1 MTEDKKLIKFLS
13 IPSKRTV
20 KDFVATLCRQLNFT
34 RTNYKEINGIFVE
47 NLQNNRYH
55 LHVYPKSDEFK
66 EGLKNAAKTTSDPH
80 YLSIEINKT
89 NSLFIMPPFNNSV
102 YRVFPM
108 ERTCELFEK
117 VIEFTTGIHQT
128 IMDVLLIID
137 NHKYKILYIVCNR
150 AKTYIAF
157 HNGTDAME
165 MMELLRS
172 QQYSPKFASC
182 YAKVIYVDGNNRS
195 QNINSPHNATRQSQN
210 INVSQHQQR
219 HNHHVARNAREHINA
234 MQYDNN
240 IIMARQNN
248 TMRHGVIRRHNNVVR
263 RFHPMQQQI
272 NVVQP
277 YNNIPM
283 RHFDYRGYHSIQ
295 RFGPGNMHRSYNRN
309 NNNGGA
315 RFIRVMF
322 PDNVQNN
329 QYEMRLVRR
338 F

>member
-20 KDFVATLCRQLNFT
+20 KDFIATICRQLNFT

-55 LHVYPKSDEFK
+55 LHIYPRGDEFK
-66 EGLKNAAKTTSDPH
+66 EGLKNVAKTTSDPN

-89 NSLFIMPPFNNSV
+89 NHLFVMPPANNSV

-108 ERTCELFEK
+108 DKNCELFEK
-117 VIEFTTGIHQT
+117 VIEFTTGVHQT
-128 IMDVLLIID
+128 IMDVLLLID
-137 NHKYKILYIVCNR
+137 NHKYKIVYIVCNR
-150 AKTYIAF
+150 AKSYIAF
-157 HNGTDAME
+157 QNGTDAME

-172 QQYSPKFASC
+172 QQFAPRFASF
-182 YAKVIYVDGNNRS
+182 YAKVTYVEGNQHS
-195 QNINSPHNATRQSQN
+195 QNINPPPNSPRQSQN
-210 INVSQHQQR
+210 NNVSQLQQR
-219 HNHHVARNAREHINA
+219 HNNFVPRNFVREQHNV
-234 MQYDNN
+234 MRYDNN
-240 IIMARQNN
+240 MGRPNN
-248 TMRHGVIRRHNNVVR
+248 VIRRRNNVYG
-263 RFHPMQQQI
+263 RFNPMQQQSNGI
-272 NVVQP
+272 RS
-277 YNNIPM
+277 YNNVPM
-283 RHFDYRGYHSIQ
+283 RQHSNYPRHNPIQ
-295 RFGPGNMHRSYNRN
+295 QFGPNFMQQSFNRN
-309 NNNGGA
+309 NNIGGA